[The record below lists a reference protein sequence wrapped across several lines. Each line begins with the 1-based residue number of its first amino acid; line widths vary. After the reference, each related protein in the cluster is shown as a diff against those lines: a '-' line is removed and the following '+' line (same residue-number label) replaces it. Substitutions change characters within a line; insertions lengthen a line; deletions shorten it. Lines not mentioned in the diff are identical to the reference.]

1 VSDDAHRPKISTAI
15 RAAIAK
21 PLKFYFAVP
30 SIDLTNWLVVEAGN
44 PEQPMAQ
51 LFSSEVEAW
60 AVADAFNDRELKF
73 ARPNRLPIAR
83 TQPDEVIQNAEH
95 FRFGSKD

>member
-1 VSDDAHRPKISTAI
+1 VSDDAHKPRVSAR

-21 PLKFYFAVP
+21 PLRFYFAVP
-30 SIDLTNWLVVEAGN
+30 SVDLTNRSVVEAGN

-60 AVADAFNDRELKF
+60 AVAL
-73 ARPNRLPIAR
+73 
-83 TQPDEVIQNAEH
+83 
-95 FRFGSKD
+95 

>member
-1 VSDDAHRPKISTAI
+1 
-15 RAAIAK
+15 
-21 PLKFYFAVP
+21 
-30 SIDLTNWLVVEAGN
+30 
-44 PEQPMAQ
+44 MAQ

>member
-1 VSDDAHRPKISTAI
+1 VSDDAHRPRISTAT

-21 PLKFYFAVP
+21 PLKFHFAVP
-30 SIDLTNWLVVEAGN
+30 SVDFANWLVVEAGN

-60 AVADAFNDRELKF
+60 AVADALNDRELKVRSSDVRQ
-73 ARPNRLPIAR
+73 AQQAS
-83 TQPDEVIQNAEH
+83 DNAEP
-95 FRFGSKD
+95 RS